1 MNPSSGDYLFIGC
14 KEKTSDAFNTGIFG
28 AKEFLLEIREFEN
41 SPSMI
46 SKATGVPLRI
56 KISNLDS
63 IS

>member
-28 AKEFLLEIREFEN
+28 AKEFLLEIQEFEN

-46 SKATGVPLRI
+46 SKATGV
-56 KISNLDS
+56 
-63 IS
+63 